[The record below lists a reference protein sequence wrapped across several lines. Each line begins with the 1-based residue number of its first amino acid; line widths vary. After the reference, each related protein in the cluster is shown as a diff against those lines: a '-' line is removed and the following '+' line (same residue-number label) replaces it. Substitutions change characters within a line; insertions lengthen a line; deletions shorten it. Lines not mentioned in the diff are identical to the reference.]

1 MKFGNI
7 TKQLL
12 LFLAEEES
20 DKKIKKKSQ
29 KNEKISKK

>member
-1 MKFGNI
+1 MKFENI

-12 LFLAEEES
+12 LFLAKEES
-20 DKKIKKKSQ
+20 DKKIKKKGQ